1 MNKVLCPLYEW
12 KIALITVVLM
22 REWDFLPLLFVQ
34 RLFLIYC
41 FGVGGYKT
49 HPCNKKFK
57 DV

>member
-49 HPCNKKFK
+49 HPPLQ
-57 DV
+57 

>member
-12 KIALITVVLM
+12 NSALIAVVLM

-34 RLFLIYC
+34 RLFLIHC

-49 HPCNKKFK
+49 HPPLQ
-57 DV
+57 